1 MPGVDTHIARVVRIR
16 SRGRGEVVDDS
27 GHIGE
32 RSRLATG
39 YCEYLGDESER
50 SPVKRADEAREREDF
65 RKLASLLRSNRTTSE
80 SWGLRGLIFCAG

>member
-1 MPGVDTHIARVVRIR
+1 MDEVSIERGRMRCVDTQPFFGGVDRIR

-65 RKLASLLRSNRTTSE
+65 RKTS
-80 SWGLRGLIFCAG
+80 